1 MDHDSPA
8 IRRGQMWRPRGQGL
22 ARQVRQVLD
31 REAEPTGEIMVRYRT
46 KNGDF
51 LVTIENF
58 RFWVSR
64 LSASLDD

>member
-22 ARQVRQVLD
+22 TRQVLD
-31 REAEPTGEIMVRYRT
+31 CEAEPTGEVMVRYRI

-58 RFWVSR
+58 RFLGSR